1 MAGSFLFSSNVGGL
15 IFKFLFITVSSIE
28 EDTENIRCLSCYR
41 SCVSIVQTI
50 CKHTHKLIYSFVLR
64 TQGKL
69 ETGKAIRFKG
79 EENNS
84 VISLPLTREY
94 FLKDMGSNMTMRVKA
109 FMSTGD

>member
-1 MAGSFLFSSNVGGL
+1 MRRIQKTYDVFLAIAHVFLSYRLYVNTHTSSFTL
-15 IFKFLFITVSSIE
+15 
-28 EDTENIRCLSCYR
+28 
-41 SCVSIVQTI
+41 
-50 CKHTHKLIYSFVLR
+50 FVLR

-94 FLKDMGSNMTMRVKA
+94 FLKDMGSSMTIRVKA